1 MAKKHKYKEMYRKFV
16 DYQQQLHEE
25 NQKRIRI
32 GLKVN
37 VLLPLLFLIL
47 SFAISEGKLIFLI
60 FLLKYVNGIFLI
72 LWIISLFGIAFY
84 LVHVE
89 YSDYKMM
96 EQLKAFGIEGED
108 EEEDIQLIGE
118 SVMQVGSNINEKL
131 DYADDLIEG
140 EKQRIGAQMEERKE
154 RLREK
159 VVDKIRAEKE
169 EKRGLG
175 K

>member
-47 SFAISEGKLIFLI
+47 SFAISEGKL
-60 FLLKYVNGIFLI
+60 IFLI

-140 EKQRIGAQMEERKE
+140 EKQRIGAEMEERKE

-159 VVDKIRAEKE
+159 VADKIRAKKE
-169 EKRGLG
+169 EKGG
-175 K
+175 QENEEHH

>member
-60 FLLKYVNGIFLI
+60 
-72 LWIISLFGIAFY
+72 LWIISL
-84 LVHVE
+84 L
-89 YSDYKMM
+89 
-96 EQLKAFGIEGED
+96 
-108 EEEDIQLIGE
+108 
-118 SVMQVGSNINEKL
+118 
-131 DYADDLIEG
+131 
-140 EKQRIGAQMEERKE
+140 RK
-154 RLREK
+154 
-159 VVDKIRAEKE
+159 
-169 EKRGLG
+169 GQCFNG
-175 K
+175 